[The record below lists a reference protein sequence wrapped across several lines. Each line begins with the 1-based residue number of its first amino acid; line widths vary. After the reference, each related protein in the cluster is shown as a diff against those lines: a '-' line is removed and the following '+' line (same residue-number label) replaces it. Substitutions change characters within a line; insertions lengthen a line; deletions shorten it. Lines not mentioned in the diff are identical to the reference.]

1 MDGQNGFIEIAG
13 NLLSVS
19 WVNWPKRD
27 NKFSVQPNLTG
38 PRTELGNISAV
49 TDLILTKL
57 LK

>member
-13 NLLSVS
+13 NLISVS

-49 TDLILTKL
+49 TDLILMKL
-57 LK
+57 